1 MAGVAA
7 EMLVGEEENF
17 FALLKG
23 PIQSRGGV
31 GAGASRAAVLPGKG
45 LDGGGGVHV
54 SDRNDLARIEQR
66 REFVPTSFHLADVGH
81 IRHGTTGVQVGKNDG
96 LVLAAE
102 YVRAFGH
109 EVHATED
116 DIAALGLRSLEGEL
130 EGVTTEI
137 GELDNSFNL

>member
-23 PIQSRGGV
+23 PIHDRGGV
-31 GAGASRAAVLPGKG
+31 GAGAYRAAVLPGKG

-66 REFVPTSFHLADVGH
+66 REFVPTSFHLADVAH
-81 IRHGTTGVQVGKNDG
+81 IPHRTTPFQLGKTNA
-96 LVLAAE
+96 LVLAPD
-102 YVRAFGH
+102 H
-109 EVHATED
+109 
-116 DIAALGLRSLEGEL
+116 
-130 EGVTTEI
+130 
-137 GELDNSFNL
+137 